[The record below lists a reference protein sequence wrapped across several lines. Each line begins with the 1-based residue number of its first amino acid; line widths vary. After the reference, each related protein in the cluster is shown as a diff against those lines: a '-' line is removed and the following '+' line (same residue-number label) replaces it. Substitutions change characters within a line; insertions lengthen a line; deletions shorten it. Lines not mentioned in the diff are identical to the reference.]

1 MLKNWIKAVSLGLLA
16 FGVICFAT
24 IARDPSFRGMSRDG
38 GAFAYCGQQIASGGL
53 LYRDCWD
60 NKPPAIYYVNAAVIA
75 IGGPTQWNLWLAQAI
90 WLAITAVAFYIIL
103 RRIWGGSVAF
113 LCTALMLLS
122 LLHPTFWEGGN
133 LTETYALLP
142 IALTLGAYGGYIK
155 TNKRFY
161 LIGIGLFTAI
171 SFLFKPTYISAGLA
185 AGLILAYLR
194 FRQRQFRRLM
204 VEWGLIL
211 GSFAVPLILVAA
223 YWAAHNEL
231 YDLVYA
237 VLIHNQQY
245 VQAGFTKKAFFVT
258 LRIFVLEQPLA
269 ALTILALISS
279 ITWAVE
285 SWNAFRRPH
294 APQSGEVDEERV
306 RFWFMVGLVVAV
318 CLDVFFT
325 GLSGKNFHHY
335 FQIPMLTLAA
345 SSAYLFF
352 TLSQLRRA
360 TPRGGTYAIIA
371 ISAVF
376 VILLPWAVEVYGK
389 EVPSRGNLAYF
400 LSNPNVTRYQPE
412 AIEKVILEHSQPDQ
426 SIFIWGYDPA
436 IYFHVGRRSPS
447 RYIFPQ
453 HLFTP
458 TPDGPNGFAEFF
470 MELER
475 DPPVLILSSKGG
487 EQGLAYLGFE
497 EQDICLECPA
507 DIRQG
512 VIALK
517 RYVTQYYQ
525 PYMDSQDWA
534 VYTRIK

>member
-1 MLKNWIKAVSLGLLA
+1 MLKDWIKAVSLGLLA
-16 FGVICFAT
+16 FGVIFFAT
-24 IARDPSFRGMSRDG
+24 IARHPSFGAMSRDG
-38 GAFAYCGQQIASGGL
+38 GAFAYCGQQIVNGGL

-75 IGGPTQWNLWLAQAI
+75 IGGPKQWNLWLAQAI
-90 WLAITAVAFYIIL
+90 WLAITAVAFYKIL
-103 RRIWGGSVAF
+103 SKIWGGSVAF
-113 LCTALMLLS
+113 LCTALMLLT
-122 LLHPTFWEGGN
+122 LLHPTFFQDGN

-142 IALTLGAYGGYIK
+142 IVLTLGTFVGYIK

-171 SFLFKPTYISAGLA
+171 SFLFKPTYISVGLA
-185 AGLILAYLR
+185 AGLILTYLCI
-194 FRQRQFRRLM
+194 RQRQLRRLM
-204 VEWGLIL
+204 IEWGLIL
-211 GSFAVPLILVAA
+211 GSFLAPLFLVAA
-223 YWAAHNEL
+223 YWAAHNDL

-237 VLIHNQQY
+237 VLIHNRQY
-245 VQAGFTKKAFFVT
+245 VQAGFTKTAFIAT

-269 ALTILALISS
+269 ALTILAIISM

-285 SWNAFRRPH
+285 SWHVFRRPH
-294 APQSGEVDEERV
+294 DPQIGEVDKERV
-306 RFWFMVGLVVAV
+306 RFWIMVGLVVAV
-318 CLDVFFT
+318 FLDVIFT
-325 GLSGKNFHHY
+325 GLSGKNFFHY
-335 FQIPMLTLAA
+335 FQIPILTLSA

-352 TLSQLRRA
+352 TLLQLSRTTA
-360 TPRGGTYAIIA
+360 RGEPYAIIA

-376 VILLPWAVEVYGK
+376 VILLPWVTEVFGK
-389 EVPSRGNLAYF
+389 EVPSQGNLAFF
-400 LSNPNVTRYQPE
+400 LSHPNVTRYHPE
-412 AIEKVILEHSQPDQ
+412 AIEKIILEHSQPDQ

-453 HLFTP
+453 HLYTP
-458 TPDGPNGFAEFF
+458 TPNSPNGFSEFF

-475 DPPVLILSSKGG
+475 DPPVLILSSKGS
-487 EQGLAYLGFE
+487 EQGLPYLGIGE
-497 EQDICLECPA
+497 EDICRDCPA

-534 VYTRIK
+534 IYTRIK

>member
-1 MLKNWIKAVSLGLLA
+1 MLKDWIKAVLLGLFA
-16 FGVICFAT
+16 FGVIFFAT
-24 IARDPSFRGMSRDG
+24 VARHPSFGAMSRDG
-38 GAFAYCGQQIASGGL
+38 GAFAYCGQKIADGGL

-75 IGGPTQWNLWLAQAI
+75 LGGPKQWNLWLAQAI

-103 RRIWGGSVAF
+103 SKIWGGSVAF
-113 LCTALMLLS
+113 LCTALMLLT
-122 LLHPTFWEGGN
+122 LLHPTFFLDGN

-142 IALTLGAYGGYIK
+142 IVLTLGAFWGYIK
-155 TNKRFY
+155 TNKRFT

-185 AGLILAYLR
+185 AGLILTFLSI
-194 FRQRQFRRLM
+194 RQRRLRRLM

-211 GSFAVPLILVAA
+211 GSFLTPLFLVAA
-223 YWAAHNEL
+223 YWAAHNDL

-237 VLIHNQQY
+237 VFIHNRQY
-245 VQAGFTKKAFFVT
+245 VQAGFTKTAFVAT

-269 ALTILALISS
+269 ALTILAIISM
-279 ITWAVE
+279 IAWAVS
-285 SWNAFRRPH
+285 SWNVYRRPH
-294 APQSGEVDEERV
+294 DPQIGEGDPEQV
-306 RFWFMVGLVVAV
+306 RFWIMLGLVVAV
-318 CLDVFFT
+318 FLDVIFT
-325 GLSGKNFHHY
+325 GLSGKNFYHY
-335 FQIPMLTLAA
+335 FLIPMLTLAA

-352 TLSQLRRA
+352 TLLQLKRITARVE
-360 TPRGGTYAIIA
+360 PYVIIA

-376 VILLPWAVEVYGK
+376 VILLPWATEVFGK
-389 EVPSRGNLAYF
+389 EVPSRGNLAFF
-400 LSNPNVTRYQPE
+400 LSHPNVTRYHPE
-412 AIEKVILEHSQPDQ
+412 EIEKTILEHSQPDE

-453 HLFTP
+453 HLYTP
-458 TPDGPNGFAEFF
+458 TPNGPNGFAEFF

-475 DPPVLILSSKGG
+475 DPPVLILTSKGS
-487 EQGLAYLGFE
+487 EQGLPYLGIAE
-497 EQDICLECPA
+497 EEICLECPA
-507 DIRQG
+507 DVRQG